1 MSRLVSILLIILES
15 ISGLCGDAAAD
26 FFGDRFAA
34 RWDEH
39 VASYLV
45 QKAGNDTYTYETE
58 IVVDNGRKL
67 GLVLYGTKSEYFY
80 LIDKIEVYDGEEL
93 IQTGLVEDAVIAEWG
108 EGGSYYTESTREDGG
123 IGVTDMN
130 FDGAG
135 DICLQGWVTNGAN
148 IPCYYWLWDK
158 EAEQFSY
165 AFCLCNAE
173 IDEESGQIISR
184 MRDGAIG
191 YSTDYYVYEE
201 NGELQKIRYEYED
214 YEALIKKTYDLIDGE
229 WKLTGEEGLDPMK
242 G

>member
-1 MSRLVSILLIILES
+1 MSRLVSILLIILGS
-15 ISGLCGDAAAD
+15 ISGFGSDAAANQE
-26 FFGDRFAA
+26 GSRFAGLWEEYA
-34 RWDEH
+34 E
-39 VASYLV
+39 SYLA

-80 LIDKIEVYDGEEL
+80 LIDKIEVYDGEAL
-93 IQTGLVEDAVIAEWG
+93 IQTGLVEEAVIAEWG

-123 IGVTDMN
+123 ISVTDMN

-135 DICLQGWVTNGAN
+135 DICLQGWVANAN

-158 EAEQFSY
+158 EEGRFSY

-173 IDEESGQIISR
+173 TDREHRQLISR
-184 MRDGAIG
+184 IRDSASC
-191 YSTDYYVYEE
+191 YSTDYYVYDE
-201 NGELQKIRYEYED
+201 NGALQKIRYEYED
-214 YEALIKKTYDLIDGE
+214 YNALLKKTYDLIGGK
-229 WKLTGEEGLDPMK
+229 WKLTSEEGLEPMK